1 MKNNYWDGTPN
12 PGPTDFQC
20 FNRYKDHAISIS
32 VHVRYQCFL
41 YAVIWENYHQSSKK
55 SLLKK
60 IDVQM
65 APIHLF
71 LVILIVFIMMCTS
84 WKIRNDT
91 LFKMWDFVTSWR
103 KMITGPKIAQGVELQ
118 ALLLLSHLT
127 PKCLINHIRNVP
139 VKHLHSAM
147 ECLSFSYAVT
157 ENSDSKVVIVC
168 FRKSYL

>member
-20 FNRYKDHAISIS
+20 INRYKDHAISIS

-71 LVILIVFIMMCTS
+71 LVILIVFIMLCTS

-91 LFKMWDFVTSWR
+91 LFKMWDFRS
-103 KMITGPKIAQGVELQ
+103 
-118 ALLLLSHLT
+118 
-127 PKCLINHIRNVP
+127 
-139 VKHLHSAM
+139 
-147 ECLSFSYAVT
+147 CLSFRDGKWLLAQKSHKEWSYTAFAVT
-157 ENSDSKVVIVC
+157 FNPQVSN
-168 FRKSYL
+168 KSH